1 MNRFPALLLLALF
14 TSMTW
19 AAAPDDGS
27 NVKARIE
34 IEDDVVR
41 IEAEAIIPASIR
53 EVWEVLTDFENLP
66 RYVSSV
72 SSSKVLARNGNMVRL
87 SQTGKVRF
95 GPFSF
100 EFESIRELTLTPFE
114 KFESRMVE
122 GNMKRF
128 RSTTRLESGAGVT
141 RIRYQSE
148 GVPDTFL
155 PLSLL
160 RSSIESGAREH
171 YQEIS
176 GEVLRR
182 KAAAS
187 GR

>member
-1 MNRFPALLLLALF
+1 MNRFAALLWLAF
-14 TSMTW
+14 SPGMTW
-19 AAAPDDGS
+19 AAAPDAGG
-27 NVKARIE
+27 NATARIE

-41 IEAEAIIPASIR
+41 IEAEASIPASIR

-66 RYVSSV
+66 RYLSSV
-72 SSSKVLARNGNMVRL
+72 SSSKVLARNGNVVRL
-87 SQTGKVRF
+87 SQTGKVNF

-100 EFESIRELTLTPFE
+100 EFQSIRELTLTPFE
-114 KFESRMVE
+114 KFESQMIE

-128 RSTTRLESGAGVT
+128 RSSTRLESGAGVT

-160 RSSIESGAREH
+160 RSSIETGAREH

-176 GEVLRR
+176 REVLRR
-182 KAAAS
+182 KAVAS
-187 GR
+187 GK